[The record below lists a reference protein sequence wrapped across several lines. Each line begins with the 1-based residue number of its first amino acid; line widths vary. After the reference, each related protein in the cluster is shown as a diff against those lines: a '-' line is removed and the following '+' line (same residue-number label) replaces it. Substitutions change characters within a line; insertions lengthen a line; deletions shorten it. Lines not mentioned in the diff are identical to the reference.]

1 MSFARVRGCLPLAG
15 RHLQLVRVLLP
26 RPPGTASRGGAVEL
40 RRSSLGRA
48 GPTFATSGALAWSD
62 FDRCGSRSS
71 FRERMASSRG
81 APVAYLLWLLAT
93 FLKAHQPP
101 AAQPTVWTLPQLGRR
116 QRRAC
121 LMGWWDLTGLH
132 PTGMQWQQASLGLG
146 HAGLGLRSTAKH
158 ASAAYLPSLGNTST
172 AAQDLDTAFS
182 AEDLRSSHDVRAALA
197 VTPNNMT
204 CL

>member
-1 MSFARVRGCLPLAG
+1 
-15 RHLQLVRVLLP
+15 
-26 RPPGTASRGGAVEL
+26 
-40 RRSSLGRA
+40 
-48 GPTFATSGALAWSD
+48 
-62 FDRCGSRSS
+62 
-71 FRERMASSRG
+71 MASSRG

-158 ASAAYLPSLGNTST
+158 ASAAYLPSLGDTST

-182 AEDLRSSHDVRAALA
+182 AEDLRSSHDVREALAALNA
-197 VTPNNMT
+197 NLHPQDQISFEAASHSKQHD
-204 CL
+204 LSLKLDLAGWQEQLG